1 MAFVLRYV
9 SQVRKSRAFSVE
21 SSTFVCETIT
31 NLWEDP
37 DWPHIKSS
45 DLLV

>member
-9 SQVRKSRAFSVE
+9 SPESSVE
-21 SSTFVCETIT
+21 SSTFFCETIT

-45 DLLV
+45 GLLV